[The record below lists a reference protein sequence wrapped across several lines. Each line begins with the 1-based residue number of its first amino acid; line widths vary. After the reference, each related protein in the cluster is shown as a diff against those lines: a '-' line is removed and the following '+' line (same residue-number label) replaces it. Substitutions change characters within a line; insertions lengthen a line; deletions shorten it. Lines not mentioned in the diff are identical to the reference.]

1 MRGFIDMLLK
11 FCNFHFHKNNYL
23 IPPHVAWSTMK
34 PFWAQCT
41 FKALNY
47 HQVSLDSISCPE
59 VSRMLLCTRT
69 LSSHILAANL
79 GVFIF
84 LLHRMPSTA
93 ILCGWGT
100 VVYWIM
106 PGSNK
111 CKVSERGR
119 QFSEKQSNFTH
130 TWHLYTGNKG
140 GSWPFTFRFWGV

>member
-1 MRGFIDMLLK
+1 
-11 FCNFHFHKNNYL
+11 
-23 IPPHVAWSTMK
+23 MK

-47 HQVSLDSISCPE
+47 HQVFFFVGTLLKPNIVTASQSCKTQYIPEQVATHNAEDCPSLDSISCPE

-100 VVYWIM
+100 VAYWIM

-130 TWHLYTGNKG
+130 T
-140 GSWPFTFRFWGV
+140 